1 MLGLSRWLI
10 GKESACQAGDAREGS
25 LILAL
30 RSTGEGNGNSLQLSC
45 LGNPMGRGA
54 WQPTVHGVT
63 LSLTGFSDSTAAASI
78 CD

>member
-1 MLGLSRWLI
+1 MLGLSRWPI

-30 RSTGEGNGNSLQLSC
+30 RSAGEASGNSFQLSC

-54 WQPTVHGVT
+54 WQATVHEVT
-63 LSLTGFSDSTAAASI
+63 LSLT
-78 CD
+78 

>member
-30 RSTGEGNGNSLQLSC
+30 RSAGEASGNPFQLSC

-54 WQPTVHGVT
+54 WWATYMGSQTVGHN
-63 LSLTGFSDSTAAASI
+63 
-78 CD
+78 